1 MDFTVI
7 LKGGF
12 MGFALSL
19 GVLVLVFYIVGA
31 FVKVSSKNFVR
42 VFILAGVAS
51 FIAVYVLLHYRI
63 RVAAPSPD
71 AALFL
76 AGCVGGWLAGI
87 VSGLTQ
93 MKSLLLRLRG

>member
-1 MDFTVI
+1 MDFFVI

-19 GVLVLVFYIVGA
+19 GVLILVFYIVGA
-31 FVKVSSKNFVR
+31 FVKISSKNFVR

-51 FIAVYVLLHYRI
+51 FVAVYVLLHYRI
-63 RVAAPSPD
+63 SVSPTPD
-71 AALFL
+71 APLFL

-93 MKSLLLRLRG
+93 MKSLLLKLRG